1 MNYLLEDI
9 FRRADTWRGMDQHG
23 MDPSGLGQQQRVFL
37 HPENT
42 AANGDAHTFS
52 GVRTG
57 FDVLDTQLY
66 NRGWPVG
73 GCIEVISDQ
82 CGLDAMGVF
91 MPMMKQLSGQG
102 RWQVFIEPPY
112 TPYAPLLAGEGIDLQ
127 EIMLVHP
134 KSRDEV
140 LWSTEQALRS
150 STCSAVFVWLGA
162 TDYRYAELR
171 KIQLAAASHGTPA
184 ILFRSSEA
192 LEQASPASLKI
203 HIDGYRKIKILKQRG
218 GRQSPTISLPTDDSL
233 LDAAAVWASLE
244 PSETLGTS
252 PGFRPSA

>member
-1 MNYLLEDI
+1 TTATTPAPARASGHRQYPPRSPSESDPRRSIPAETAVTKRRGSRTSLRGNSPESAGLTAQNDGPVAFHDSPKNPHLLFGSCSNTVYLYSIFTVVAVSSARHLSAGVIRRSNMKWECIMNYLLEDI

-23 MDPSGLGQQQRVFL
+23 MDPSGLGQQQPVLL
-37 HPENT
+37 HPEST
-42 AANGDAHTFS
+42 AANGNAHTFS
-52 GVRTG
+52 GVKTG

-73 GCIEVISDQ
+73 GCIEVIGEQ

-102 RWQVFIEPPY
+102 QWQVFIDPPY

-140 LWSTEQALRS
+140 LW
-150 STCSAVFVWLGA
+150 
-162 TDYRYAELR
+162 
-171 KIQLAAASHGTPA
+171 
-184 ILFRSSEA
+184 
-192 LEQASPASLKI
+192 
-203 HIDGYRKIKILKQRG
+203 
-218 GRQSPTISLPTDDSL
+218 
-233 LDAAAVWASLE
+233 
-244 PSETLGTS
+244 
-252 PGFRPSA
+252 

>member
-23 MDPSGLGQQQRVFL
+23 MDPSGLGQQQRVLL
-37 HPENT
+37 HPEST

-57 FDVLDTQLY
+57 FDLLDTQLY

-102 RWQVFIEPPY
+102 RWQVFIDPPY
-112 TPYAPLLAGEGIDLQ
+112 TCLL
-127 EIMLVHP
+127 
-134 KSRDEV
+134 
-140 LWSTEQALRS
+140 
-150 STCSAVFVWLGA
+150 
-162 TDYRYAELR
+162 Y
-171 KIQLAAASHGTPA
+171 
-184 ILFRSSEA
+184 
-192 LEQASPASLKI
+192 
-203 HIDGYRKIKILKQRG
+203 
-218 GRQSPTISLPTDDSL
+218 
-233 LDAAAVWASLE
+233 
-244 PSETLGTS
+244 TS
-252 PGFRPSA
+252 PSPRDS

>member
-9 FRRADTWRGMDQHG
+9 FRRADTWRGMGQHG
-23 MDPSGLGQQQRVFL
+23 MGPIHAGQQNRVFL
-37 HPENT
+37 HPEAT
-42 AANGDAHTFS
+42 AANGDAYTFS
-52 GVRTG
+52 GIRTG
-57 FDVLDTQLY
+57 FDALDAQLY
-66 NRGWPVG
+66 NRGWPPG

-91 MPMMKQLSGQG
+91 MPMMKTLSGQG
-102 RWQVFIEPPY
+102 HWQVFIDPPY
-112 TPYAPLLAGEGIDLQ
+112 TPYAPLLAGEGSTSGNHAGTSQD
-127 EIMLVHP
+127 
-134 KSRDEV
+134 RDEV

-150 STCSAVFVWLGA
+150 STCSAVFVWLG
-162 TDYRYAELR
+162 LR
-171 KIQLAAASHGTPA
+171 TTAMRSCAKYSWQQPVTAHRL
-184 ILFRSSEA
+184 LFRSSEA